1 MNELTINNKQHNTKA
16 YLALG
21 VTSIVWGTSW
31 VASRFGV
38 RYTPA
43 LQLSSTRQ
51 FLAGSLFIIF
61 FLFKGEKLPSL
72 KQFGWLAML
81 SLFTFVGANGLST
94 WSVQYISSGLAA
106 LISALYPICVV
117 LIEWLV
123 LKRNNN
129 TPLTFVGLIIG
140 ISGVAI
146 VFYENAFHQQPAGYG
161 FGVLLGFLSMITW
174 SIGTILVARNK
185 QQMNPY
191 YAIGWQMFISSF
203 VIYTLA
209 KFTNH
214 TIPFSQIP
222 YQSWLSIAYLICM
235 GSITAFVA
243 FIYTIKYLPQAI
255 ASLYAYINPVVAI
268 LAGAI
273 LLQEPLTGNI
283 LIGSIITIVGVYLV
297 NRSLKKR

>member
-1 MNELTINNKQHNTKA
+1 LSEKPEHNSKA
-16 YLALG
+16 YFALG

-43 LQLSSTRQ
+43 LQLSATRQ
-51 FLAGSLFIIF
+51 FLAGTLFILF
-61 FLFKGEKLPSL
+61 FLLRGEKLPNF
-72 KQFGWLAML
+72 KQFAWLAML

-106 LISALYPICVV
+106 LISALYPIFVV

-123 LKRNNN
+123 LKNNKN

-140 ISGVAI
+140 IGGVAI

-161 FGVLLGFLSMITW
+161 FGVLLGFVSMITW

-191 YAIGWQMFISSF
+191 YAIGWQMFIASF
-203 VIYTLA
+203 IIYAMATA
-209 KFTNH
+209 THH
-214 TIPFSQIP
+214 TIAFSQVP
-222 YQSWLSIAYLICM
+222 YQSWLSITYLICM
-235 GSITAFVA
+235 GSIIAFVA

-273 LLQEPLTGNI
+273 LLHEPLTANI
-283 LIGSIITIVGVYLV
+283 LIGSVITIAGVYLV